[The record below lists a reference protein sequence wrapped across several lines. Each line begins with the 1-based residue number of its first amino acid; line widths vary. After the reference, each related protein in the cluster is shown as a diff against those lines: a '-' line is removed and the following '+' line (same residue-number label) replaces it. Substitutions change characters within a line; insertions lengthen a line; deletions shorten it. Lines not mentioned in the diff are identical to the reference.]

1 MPVSNKRSEYRRRL
15 KQRHDKKL
23 QSGCTNM
30 NIICLV
36 FFIAT
41 LLFYI
46 HNPPSYDLSV
56 DDRDLQHI
64 DDSRKKWADEGI
76 PLSNINEIYN
86 NDIPNTTNNSNS
98 KLYTSSIDTVI
109 GYLNKL
115 ANMSPT
121 EAWNYFGMEDKTY
134 GNDPFSLKELES
146 GICPTTQID
155 WLPPRP
161 YNSNEIA
168 TKYKQMMQM
177 HRKGGRRRS
186 QAEQYNVEDEVVI
199 WYEHLSK
206 AGGTTFCGLVNSNML
221 HWQIPRYH
229 CMPKRDDRVD
239 GRVGTWTNEYLVEYL
254 RDERYNVVA
263 NEWDSFS
270 IDKLQLSRR
279 QLDGSIPK
287 VNLEPIGPSLLFLT
301 TLRDPC
307 DRLLSAYTFFAV
319 TTTEGKR
326 EAKNQ
331 SPPTFRKW
339 IASNIGRA
347 GEYVVGDLDSR
358 KGLGANTARANH
370 IVWRFSGGALTN
382 EVPLKQSEWKAPFET
397 AIRVLSQQDLVLP
410 MDLMTQDNLGKRALQ
425 ELLGWHKFEVG
436 GRMRRKNN
444 AENGHVVPMGGIKN
458 SDARNHFSK
467 EEFQQLWEE
476 NWLDNILYLWC
487 RAVFL
492 ARLHCNI

>member
-1 MPVSNKRSEYRRRL
+1 M
-15 KQRHDKKL
+15 
-23 QSGCTNM
+23 
-30 NIICLV
+30 
-36 FFIAT
+36 
-41 LLFYI
+41 
-46 HNPPSYDLSV
+46 
-56 DDRDLQHI
+56 DDRNLQHI

-76 PLSNINEIYN
+76 PLSTNEIY
-86 NDIPNTTNNSNS
+86 NDIPNTSNNSNS

-109 GYLNKL
+109 RYLNKL
-115 ANMSPT
+115 ADMSPT
-121 EAWNYFGMEDKTY
+121 EAWHYFGMEDSTY

-155 WLPPRP
+155 WLPARP

-168 TKYKQMMQM
+168 TKYKQMMQT

-221 HWQIPRYH
+221 HWQVPRYH

-254 RDERYNVVA
+254 REERYNMVA
-263 NEWDSFS
+263 SEWDSFNLS
-270 IDKLQLSRR
+270 KLQLSRR

-287 VNLEPIGPSLLFLT
+287 ENLEPIGPSLLFLT

-326 EAKNQ
+326 EANNK

-339 IASNIGRA
+339 INTNMGRA
-347 GEYVVGDLDSR
+347 ASYVVDDIESR
-358 KGLGANTARANH
+358 KGLRSNTARANH

-382 EVPLKQSEWKAPFET
+382 EVPLKQSDWKASFET
-397 AIRVLSQQDLVLP
+397 AIKVLSQQDLILP
-410 MDLMTQDNLGKRALQ
+410 MDLMSDDLGKKALQ
-425 ELLGWHKFEVG
+425 DLLGWNKFEVG
-436 GRMRRKNN
+436 GRMRRKSTED
-444 AENGHVVPMGGIKN
+444 AKNGHVVTMGGIKN

-467 EEFQQLWEE
+467 EEFQKLWEE
-476 NWLDNILYLWC
+476 NWLDNILYLWS